1 MEHSSEDEKTLTFI
15 FISSKYHI
23 IHNQNIE
30 SDKC

>member
-23 IHNQNIE
+23 MHN
-30 SDKC
+30 